1 MTIIDE
7 RIYPLHQTAKEFL
20 VRNEQEIHRENVHG
34 YPKWKNSLRP
44 QDSQRVLA
52 EACKFCF
59 SLRTIEM
66 RFIDDG
72 SIGEAPKT
80 KKKRTGRHVCANAR
94 YRPPTEIQSSTI
106 SAKCEVSF
114 LTFQY
119 RSIFWKV
126 GHVIK
131 NSEFM
136 LWPKAFHR
144 PAEIKR

>member
-7 RIYPLHQTAKEFL
+7 RIYLLHQTAKEFL
-20 VRNEQEIHRENVHG
+20 VRNEQEIHRESVHG

-80 KKKRTGRHVCANAR
+80 KKKELEGMYVQMLGTDPQLKFKVRPYLPNA
-94 YRPPTEIQSSTI
+94 
-106 SAKCEVSF
+106 K
-114 LTFQY
+114 
-119 RSIFWKV
+119 
-126 GHVIK
+126 
-131 NSEFM
+131 
-136 LWPKAFHR
+136 
-144 PAEIKR
+144 